1 MLSIITELKIQLALH
16 LFSVSKESWSWQTV
30 LALQGVFPRSK
41 APLKCGGL
49 VGFLSF
55 PYIRNLLM
63 FVIDCIAQMLK
74 Y

>member
-41 APLKCGGL
+41 APLKWRFGG
-49 VGFLSF
+49 VSPFS
-55 PYIRNLLM
+55 PYKEPLD
-63 FVIDCIAQMLK
+63 VCD
-74 Y
+74 